1 MNKVYLLCF
10 FFSSRRRHTRLTCD
24 WSSDVCSSDLDRDRR
39 LDLLLVVERHAGAA
53 PTEDRRE
60 QVAQPTERAQI
71 GHIEVGIGAWCRPA
85 TAPVP
90 LTGARERSIAP
101 QLIVLLSLLRVAQ
114 DVVRLVD
121 LLEAVGGLRIVG
133 IAIGMVLLREAAKR
147 LLDLVGGRRL
157 GHAEDLVIVSL

>member
-1 MNKVYLLCF
+1 
-10 FFSSRRRHTRLTCD
+10 
-24 WSSDVCSSDLDRDRR
+24 
-39 LDLLLVVERHAGAA
+39 
-53 PTEDRRE
+53 
-60 QVAQPTERAQI
+60 
-71 GHIEVGIGAWCRPA
+71 GAWCRPA

-101 QLIVLLSLLRVAQ
+101 QLVVLLPLVRVAQ

-157 GHAEDLVIVSL
+157 GHAEDLVIVSLRSHLLPVPAPPPLISLPLQHDHPC